1 MTREKEIDI
10 AASKYIEDNSLG
22 GEVRIS
28 SHKDSFIEGAEWAD
42 KNPEIPWI
50 KWEDEK
56 PEEGIEI
63 IAYNKHWIDEDF
75 NPNGTRIGFLRDDIF
90 VSAYWWDYQDCYMT
104 IDRDICNENPTFYA
118 DHIGNTEPEYWF
130 PIPRFVNSLN
140 NRR

>member
-1 MTREKEIDI
+1 MTREKEIGI
-10 AASKYIEDNSLG
+10 ADSQYIEDSSIVG
-22 GEVRIS
+22 KVYTS
-28 SHKDSFIEGAEWAD
+28 SHTGSFIVDRICAD
-42 KNPEIPWI
+42 GNPEISWI

-56 PEEGIEI
+56 PEEGVEI

-118 DHIGNTEPEYWF
+118 DHIGNTEPEYWM
-130 PIPRFVNSLN
+130 PIPKFKDE
-140 NRR
+140 